1 LYAFTIYGAC
11 ITPSLVAALIWKRAT
26 RQGSIASIC
35 CGAVVTLAWNEVG
48 IVRESLPAAFADLDA
63 VLPAI
68 TLSVTMLVII
78 SLITYRSD
86 NPPGTDTQQPREP
99 VNNV

>member
-1 LYAFTIYGAC
+1 M
-11 ITPSLVAALIWKRAT
+11 
-26 RQGSIASIC
+26 
-35 CGAVVTLAWNEVG
+35 TLAWNEVG

-99 VNNV
+99 VNNA